1 MKNKNKKLNDLFIEQ
16 KKYSNLFYDLK
27 KIDEKQKLEILKSLC
42 LSLTGTVSQ
51 ISNSVDYKNIKKNNI
66 KFDEENLIYHTVD
79 SLRYIFEILNLY
91 NVSIDE
97 FEQCFVEENT
107 ALNIEAKLKDPDE
120 DDKVIIVDIDDVLCE
135 FRNHFNNWLEKYF
148 NIKIDKNSDSYYTT
162 KELIEISVNPEH
174 AFELFIKDNQMLKI
188 NVINESKHILK
199 KLKDQGYYIYL
210 LTSRPKN
217 NLRCKYQTF
226 KWLEDNNVIFDNID
240 FTPEKYLWLTKQKFY
255 LKNQVKFIID
265 DSPKH
270 ALEYATHGTK
280 CFVPIQN
287 YNANLKHC
295 LISHF
300 KFEDYDNVF

>member
-135 FRNHFNNWLEKYF
+135 FRNHFNNWLEK
-148 NIKIDKNSDSYYTT
+148 
-162 KELIEISVNPEH
+162 
-174 AFELFIKDNQMLKI
+174 
-188 NVINESKHILK
+188 
-199 KLKDQGYYIYL
+199 
-210 LTSRPKN
+210 
-217 NLRCKYQTF
+217 
-226 KWLEDNNVIFDNID
+226 
-240 FTPEKYLWLTKQKFY
+240 
-255 LKNQVKFIID
+255 
-265 DSPKH
+265 
-270 ALEYATHGTK
+270 
-280 CFVPIQN
+280 
-287 YNANLKHC
+287 
-295 LISHF
+295 
-300 KFEDYDNVF
+300 